1 MKIKYLLLL
10 ALFGCEAG
18 PTAEEE
24 AIKPKKV
31 LIRCKAKAKH
41 NCTDSA
47 KQECPNGYTVL
58 LEQEEQLDS
67 TTLKTYYME
76 VECK

>member
-1 MKIKYLLLL
+1 MLKYIFLLLP
-10 ALFGCEAG
+10 LFSCEAE
-18 PTAEEE
+18 PSAEEQ
-24 AIKPKKV
+24 ATKPKQV
-31 LIRCKAKAKH
+31 LIRCKAKSKNH
-41 NCTDSA
+41 CTDAA

-67 TTLKTYYME
+67 TTFKTYYME